1 MGKAKKTRKF
11 AQVKRMISS
20 RDGRLK
26 QNLEKQ
32 AEAAKKKDVS
42 EIVREMWVFHPL
54 SYFTIHRHL
63 EGGTNC

>member
-26 QNLEKQ
+26 QNQEKE
-32 AEAAKKKDVS
+32 AEAAKKRDMG
-42 EIVREMWVFHPL
+42 EIVREMCVPVL
-54 SYFTIHRHL
+54 LRRYLCGVARLLI
-63 EGGTNC
+63 E